1 MPQFPREVIFL
12 EEIKRVV
19 FSRRRLVA
27 LLLLAALCLVNLVR
41 ISPRRNTGIS
51 QVKTEQFLKA
61 HQGESLEE
69 LQTQLDRILES
80 PNCSLSD
87 RMSYGLLRNQ
97 VEYLLG
103 FPGRLAEIQAQ
114 AEHMS
119 SVSIFAGSPYSQAN
133 IRKTAADYRRLE
145 GAEVTLGHDR
155 AVEQVMGAS
164 LSDWLLGAYMALVVA
179 SFLEERKRG
188 LWTMVCA
195 SPAGRLGLPVWRLGA
210 VALGAL
216 LGSAVLTCT
225 ELSHAYWMYGGLS
238 ELGRVLQSVSSFQ
251 DFTYPMT
258 IGSFWLL
265 YLLLRALGAF
275 LLGLTLWFL
284 QEAIADRRLVGAVW
298 VLVLGGE
305 YALYRRL
312 PGTALLQKVNLFSCL
327 HLRALVTGY
336 CNLNLFGHPVGQLPL
351 VLWAGLLLGALM
363 LPGIGCIYRFRKPV
377 SGYGWVN
384 RLLDRVRRLFAPMA
398 RHASLLGH
406 ELYKTLAVGRG
417 GLILLGALALAAL
430 LAQSPTLGTSDP
442 VEVNLESYY
451 RQSQGPVGQE
461 TWDYLAK
468 RQARLA
474 EQQAQWEEL
483 QRRYEAGE
491 ASDGTYE
498 IGVMNHGELQAQALA
513 LDQYQTHVEAL
524 ATQPGSYVL
533 PHWVY
538 RELLSQ
544 DSDRSKSLFLVC
556 LLTLALLFGTQ
567 AGVERRTG
575 MARVCQATPRGRGML
590 RRRRHGA
597 AWILTSAFSVSVW
610 SVQLIQ
616 LARSYGTLPY
626 PQAPACCLTF
636 LEDLPGGISILGLWL
651 LLTLAR
657 TLSLCIWSSLILGA
671 TEKLGKRG

>member
-1 MPQFPREVIFL
+1 MPQFPKEVIFL

-327 HLRALVTGY
+327 HPRALVTGY

-498 IGVMNHGELQAQALA
+498 IGVINHGEFQAQALA

-544 DSDRSKSLFLVC
+544 DSARSKSLFLVC

-597 AWILTSAFSVSVW
+597 AWNLTSAFSVSVW

-616 LARSYGTLPY
+616 LARSYGALPY

>member
-1 MPQFPREVIFL
+1 
-12 EEIKRVV
+12 
-19 FSRRRLVA
+19 
-27 LLLLAALCLVNLVR
+27 
-41 ISPRRNTGIS
+41 
-51 QVKTEQFLKA
+51 
-61 HQGESLEE
+61 
-69 LQTQLDRILES
+69 
-80 PNCSLSD
+80 
-87 RMSYGLLRNQ
+87 
-97 VEYLLG
+97 
-103 FPGRLAEIQAQ
+103 
-114 AEHMS
+114 
-119 SVSIFAGSPYSQAN
+119 
-133 IRKTAADYRRLE
+133 
-145 GAEVTLGHDR
+145 
-155 AVEQVMGAS
+155 
-164 LSDWLLGAYMALVVA
+164 
-179 SFLEERKRG
+179 
-188 LWTMVCA
+188 
-195 SPAGRLGLPVWRLGA
+195 
-210 VALGAL
+210 
-216 LGSAVLTCT
+216 
-225 ELSHAYWMYGGLS
+225 
-238 ELGRVLQSVSSFQ
+238 
-251 DFTYPMT
+251 MT

-544 DSDRSKSLFLVC
+544 DSARSKSLFLVC

>member
-1 MPQFPREVIFL
+1 MPQFPKEVIFL

-216 LGSAVLTCT
+216 REGDCAFAEVRRARGRRQVARDLERLTQP
-225 ELSHAYWMYGGLS
+225 
-238 ELGRVLQSVSSFQ
+238 R
-251 DFTYPMT
+251 PMEACR
-258 IGSFWLL
+258 
-265 YLLLRALGAF
+265 YCLR
-275 LLGLTLWFL
+275 
-284 QEAIADRRLVGAVW
+284 
-298 VLVLGGE
+298 
-305 YALYRRL
+305 
-312 PGTALLQKVNLFSCL
+312 GTAAF
-327 HLRALVTGY
+327 T
-336 CNLNLFGHPVGQLPL
+336 
-351 VLWAGLLLGALM
+351 
-363 LPGIGCIYRFRKPV
+363 
-377 SGYGWVN
+377 
-384 RLLDRVRRLFAPMA
+384 
-398 RHASLLGH
+398 
-406 ELYKTLAVGRG
+406 AV
-417 GLILLGALALAAL
+417 
-430 LAQSPTLGTSDP
+430 
-442 VEVNLESYY
+442 
-451 RQSQGPVGQE
+451 
-461 TWDYLAK
+461 
-468 RQARLA
+468 
-474 EQQAQWEEL
+474 
-483 QRRYEAGE
+483 
-491 ASDGTYE
+491 
-498 IGVMNHGELQAQALA
+498 
-513 LDQYQTHVEAL
+513 
-524 ATQPGSYVL
+524 
-533 PHWVY
+533 
-538 RELLSQ
+538 
-544 DSDRSKSLFLVC
+544 
-556 LLTLALLFGTQ
+556 
-567 AGVERRTG
+567 
-575 MARVCQATPRGRGML
+575 
-590 RRRRHGA
+590 
-597 AWILTSAFSVSVW
+597 
-610 SVQLIQ
+610 
-616 LARSYGTLPY
+616 
-626 PQAPACCLTF
+626 AC
-636 LEDLPGGISILGLWL
+636 E
-651 LLTLAR
+651 AR
-657 TLSLCIWSSLILGA
+657 T
-671 TEKLGKRG
+671 KLRQEGE